1 MQGQLLWLLKP
12 AASLLLGMTKTRY
25 RYQEL
30 GTYELHKAEK
40 ETTLKIPALK
50 RLGLSLACLVATVAT
65 AGAQGYI
72 GGYIRPDR
80 LETGL
85 ISNAVLQKNTDLM
98 VLGFYPKSDG
108 HLQVTDHQATFGSG
122 ATHLAS
128 ASGRTGVISFSG
140 ASAAVMNGKK
150 DLLVSNATF
159 TFASWVYINSQST
172 YVPGKFIFKKAD
184 GTKEVSLRI
193 GGNYGQLIFRVVDG
207 SNSYQASVNAP
218 LTGILADSW
227 NHIAITFNGAS
238 ASGSQVKL
246 YINGTA
252 VTMTATA
259 AFPATLPTTNSD
271 FILGENF
278 SGMLDEPL
286 VNNLALGESE
296 IDQYVLGNYPFNTFN
311 QTKTVAFW
319 NFDDATSPGKDLRSH
334 KVMFSKVRA
343 QIGSLPIKL
352 HMTVSGG
359 SWQTAVSTAT
369 GRSNFA
375 SDVNSIVTSENLDG
389 VDVDL
394 EWPTANTEAAFA
406 NYSAFVVALRAAL
419 GSSKIIALSLHPGYY
434 KAGMDA
440 INAANHVAL
449 QMYGPQTSW
458 WSYSQFVSAGDA
470 AVAYG
475 IPKAKLIMGLPFFG
489 TTGVA
494 GEQVGYRD
502 IITANPTIS
511 FAADQ
516 ATYNGKTYTFNG
528 VNTIKQKASYV
539 CQKAL
544 GGIMAWDLSLH
555 MANYD
560 DPYSL
565 LKAAI
570 SVLDTCG
577 SSAFSSLSASKSN
590 DQLAVD
596 WTTSRKIDNG
606 YFLVEGSKD
615 QINFYTIDSIAAK
628 SVNGPNNKIAYSI
641 RKNEISR
648 NAPLQMGFSIIM
660 GGIIVL
666 LGLAVVKNKRQFS
679 MIILLPGIAFL
690 AAISGCK
697 KQENLDQL
705 KSPEIL
711 YVRVVH
717 VDNSG
722 NKTFSPVV
730 TVQN

>member
-1 MQGQLLWLLKP
+1 
-12 AASLLLGMTKTRY
+12 
-25 RYQEL
+25 
-30 GTYELHKAEK
+30 
-40 ETTLKIPALK
+40 
-50 RLGLSLACLVATVAT
+50 
-65 AGAQGYI
+65 
-72 GGYIRPDR
+72 
-80 LETGL
+80 
-85 ISNAVLQKNTDLM
+85 M

-140 ASAAVMNGKK
+140 ASGAVMNGKK

-172 YVPGKFIFKKAD
+172 YVPGKFIFKKAE

-238 ASGSQVKL
+238 ANGSQVKL

-511 FAADQ
+511 LAADQ

-596 WTTSRKIDNG
+596 WITSRKIDNG

-648 NAPLQMGFSIIM
+648 NTPLQMGFSIIM
-660 GGIIVL
+660 GGIVVL
-666 LGLAVVKNKRQFS
+666 LGLAVIKNKRQFS

>member
-1 MQGQLLWLLKP
+1 MQRTLWLLLKSV
-12 AASLLLGMTKTRY
+12 SLLQGKLLSVRHSCKT
-25 RYQEL
+25 Q
-30 GTYELHKAEK
+30 KQV
-40 ETTLKIPALK
+40 TLRLIGLK
-50 RLGLSLACLVATVAT
+50 GLTFSLAMLGVVSM

-80 LETGL
+80 LETGQ
-85 ISNAVLQKNTDLM
+85 ISNALIQKNTDLM

-108 HLQVTDHQATFGSG
+108 HLQVTDHQATFGTG
-122 ATHLAS
+122 ATRLAS
-128 ASGRTGVISFSG
+128 ASGRTGVISFNG
-140 ASAAVMNGKK
+140 ASGAVMNGKQ
-150 DLLVSNATF
+150 DLLVSNSTF

-172 YVPGKFIFKKAD
+172 YVPGKFIFKKAE
-184 GTKEVSLRI
+184 GTKEISLRI
-193 GGNYGQLIFRVVDG
+193 GGSYGQVIFRVMDG
-207 SNSYQASVNAP
+207 SNSYQASANAP
-218 LTGILADSW
+218 LTGILADTW
-227 NHIAITFNGAS
+227 NHIAITFNGAA

-246 YINGTA
+246 YVNGTA

-259 AFPATLPTTNSD
+259 AFPAALPTTNSN
-271 FILGENF
+271 FMLGENF

-286 VNNLALGESE
+286 VNNLALVESE

-319 NFDDATSPGKDLRSH
+319 NFDDAANPGKDLRSH
-334 KVMFSKVRA
+334 KILFSKVRT
-343 QIGSLPIKL
+343 QIGGSPIKL

-359 SWQTAVSTAT
+359 TWQTAVSTAT

-375 SDVNSIVTSENLDG
+375 SDVNDIVTAESLDG

-406 NYSAFVVALRAAL
+406 NYRAFIVALRAAL

-494 GEQVGYRD
+494 GEQVGYKD
-502 IITANPTIS
+502 IITANPSIS
-511 FAADQ
+511 FSADQ

-539 CQKAL
+539 CQKGL

-570 SVLDTCG
+570 SILDTCS
-577 SSAFSSLSASKSN
+577 SSAFSSLSASKSS

-596 WTTSRKIDNG
+596 WTTSRKIDDG

-615 QINFYTIDSIAAK
+615 QVHFYTIDSIATK
-628 SVNGPNNKIAYSI
+628 KVNGSNNKISYSS
-641 RKNEISR
+641 RKTEIFH
-648 NAPLQMGFSIIM
+648 NTPLQMGMSLLM

-666 LGLAVVKNKRQFS
+666 LGLAAIKSKRQFS
-679 MIILLPGIAFL
+679 MILLLPGIALL

-697 KQENLDQL
+697 KQENPDAL
-705 KSPEIL
+705 KSPETL

-730 TVQN
+730 SVQNQ

>member
-1 MQGQLLWLLKP
+1 
-12 AASLLLGMTKTRY
+12 
-25 RYQEL
+25 
-30 GTYELHKAEK
+30 
-40 ETTLKIPALK
+40 
-50 RLGLSLACLVATVAT
+50 
-65 AGAQGYI
+65 
-72 GGYIRPDR
+72 
-80 LETGL
+80 
-85 ISNAVLQKNTDLM
+85 
-98 VLGFYPKSDG
+98 
-108 HLQVTDHQATFGSG
+108 
-122 ATHLAS
+122 
-128 ASGRTGVISFSG
+128 
-140 ASAAVMNGKK
+140 MNGKK

-172 YVPGKFIFKKAD
+172 YVPGKFIFKKAE

-606 YFLVEGSKD
+606 YFLIEGSKD

-666 LGLAVVKNKRQFS
+666 LGLAVIQNKRQFS

-705 KSPEIL
+705 KSPETL

-717 VDNSG
+717 VDNIG